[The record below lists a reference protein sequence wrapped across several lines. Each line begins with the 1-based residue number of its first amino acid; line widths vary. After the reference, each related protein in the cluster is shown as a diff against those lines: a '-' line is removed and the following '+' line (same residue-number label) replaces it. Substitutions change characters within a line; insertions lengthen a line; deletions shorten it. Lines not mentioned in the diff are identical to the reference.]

1 LNRRRQPF
9 QASPTAGKTA
19 GNFCSPFV
27 RSCYFAILELINT
40 LKGGRYLGSL
50 LLLRRKSRIFHIYG
64 TYEIIMF
71 MKQESIRTTVDIPAP
86 LYRKLKEQAAG
97 TGSSI
102 RELVLLG
109 VRRVVLQAQRPRP
122 KRVEFPLIV
131 SKGPQV
137 DLTNEQIYEHVEFP

>member
-1 LNRRRQPF
+1 MQNLPF
-9 QASPTAGKTA
+9 
-19 GNFCSPFV
+19 
-27 RSCYFAILELINT
+27 
-40 LKGGRYLGSL
+40 
-50 LLLRRKSRIFHIYG
+50 YG

-71 MKQESIRTTVDIPAP
+71 IKQESIQTTVDIPAP

-109 VRRVVLQAQRPRP
+109 VRRVVLGAQRPRP

-131 SKGPQV
+131 SKGPPV